1 MMDND
6 LPFYVE
12 EELHEA
18 EYVNNYDLIFV
29 CSSPEYMNEQY
40 SIVYDMYKVMC
51 KDLYK
56 AKTKETRLT
65 PDLPDFPLFIK
76 HEV

>member
-40 SIVYDMYKVMC
+40 SIVYNMYKDMC

-56 AKTKETRLT
+56 TK
-65 PDLPDFPLFIK
+65 PKKQD
-76 HEV
+76 